1 MKWFL
6 AALAVML
13 VTGMVAVVGMGLFI
27 FPRDDVPQ
35 DPDVVVVLGGAGGER
50 AELGIELADNYEV
63 PLVFSSSARYFG
75 AQQGRDCEADAICFE
90 PTPPTTAGEAANVAE
105 LAEAQGWEHVT
116 VATSAFHTSRSRFL
130 FEQCLGDDRVS
141 VIGAVNETR
150 GRTTPALMLRES
162 LGVVAGATFAR
173 AC

>member
-1 MKWFL
+1 MRWLL
-6 AALAVML
+6 AIAAGMI
-13 VTGMVAVVGMGLFI
+13 VTGMVAVVAMGLYI
-27 FPRDDVPQ
+27 YPRDDTPQ

-50 AELGIELADNYEV
+50 AALGIELADTYDV

-75 AQQGRDCEADAICFE
+75 AQQGRDCDVDAICFE
-90 PTPPTTAGEAANVAE
+90 PDPPTTAGEAANMRA
-105 LAEAQGWEHVT
+105 LAEQQGWDHVT

-141 VIGAVNETR
+141 VVGAVGDRR
-150 GRTTPALMLRES
+150 GVTSPSLMLRES